1 MGGGGQLAAKVIMRS
16 ESPSLLKIWSIAL
29 TSREN
34 NVAKGSRPIRENIVN
49 KDIEFPAHVRKGLKI
64 SNNSSFDVSP
74 VNLSLADWDF
84 LSLMF
89 FSEELFCLTKFFLE
103 LQKERCFRLGWGRG
117 DGSHWVCFHCRG
129 QIFAGKT
136 KLTRHWRHGALPN
149 LSDISGVKKLSVSA
163 FCWFGV
169 CKWGLAVTKAWTPRG
184 SRGEHSERSLAAEPC
199 PTEVSSVGHK
209 HVTQA
214 HNEGWRAR
222 NEKSPQGES
231 SFCRCPSQSPLQF
244 FLCESRLGLMPLA
257 NASPRRK
264 W

>member
-1 MGGGGQLAAKVIMRS
+1 MGVIGCVSTAEAKS
-16 ESPSLLKIWSIAL
+16 SLE
-29 TSREN
+29 R
-34 NVAKGSRPIRENIVN
+34 
-49 KDIEFPAHVRKGLKI
+49 
-64 SNNSSFDVSP
+64 
-74 VNLSLADWDF
+74 LSLRGTGVMAHCPI
-84 LSLMF
+84 
-89 FSEELFCLTKFFLE
+89 CLTE
-103 LQKERCFRLGWGRG
+103 
-117 DGSHWVCFHCRG
+117 
-129 QIFAGKT
+129 
-136 KLTRHWRHGALPN
+136 
-149 LSDISGVKKLSVSA
+149 SGVKKLSVSA
-163 FCWFGV
+163 FFWFGV
-169 CKWGLAVTKAWTPRG
+169 CKWGSAVTKAWTPRG